1 MEDGPRILTIHEA
14 TSLAAIIGACQ
25 RNAVVTWED
34 KNNHRDGL
42 AHGTMRAVCDERGML
57 FHNDRDVRDA
67 HVWITTTAGFEWFP
81 TLDSILDKYE
91 QGLFALDMGPA
102 R

>member
-1 MEDGPRILTIHEA
+1 MDRMLTIHEA

-34 KNNHRDGL
+34 KNDRDTGL
-42 AHGTMRAVCDERGML
+42 AHGTMRAVCDERGNL

-81 TLDSILDKYE
+81 TLQHILDRYE
-91 QGLFALDMGPA
+91 EGLFALDMGFA
-102 R
+102 RR